1 MGKRAIVSVDLQ
13 NFYLASGQLPLTGID
28 EAVANAARVIG
39 AARDRKE
46 PVIHVRHELLPD
58 TPLYVP
64 NNPADEIIDGVA
76 PVEGEEV
83 VVKHYANSFRD
94 TRLKQV
100 LDAQNIDT
108 LIVVGA
114 MSHMCVQAIARAASD
129 LGYGVTVVHDACATT
144 DLEFDGTVVPAA
156 HVHAASMA
164 ALAFG
169 YATVTSTAE
178 WLSAAPA
185 PEVA

>member
-1 MGKRAIVSVDLQ
+1 MGQRAIVSVDLQ
-13 NFYLASGQLPLTGID
+13 NFYLPSGQLPLTGID

-39 AARDRKE
+39 AARNQKD

-64 NNPADEIIDGVA
+64 NNPADEIIAGVT
-76 PVEGEEV
+76 PVAGEEV

-100 LDAQNIDT
+100 LDAHNIDA
-108 LIVVGA
+108 LVVVGA
-114 MSHMCVQAIARAASD
+114 MSHMCVEAISRAASD
-129 LGYGVTVVHDACATT
+129 LGYTVTIVHDACATR
-144 DLEFDGTVVPAA
+144 DLEFEGTLVPAA
-156 HVHAASMA
+156 QVHAASMA

-169 YATVTSTAE
+169 YATITSTAE
-178 WLSAAPA
+178 WLSTASALA
-185 PEVA
+185 

>member
-1 MGKRAIVSVDLQ
+1 MGNRAIVSVDLQ
-13 NFYLASGQLPLTGID
+13 NFYLPSGQLPLAGID
-28 EAVANAARVIG
+28 QAVANAARVIG
-39 AARDRKE
+39 AARDRDE

-64 NNPADEIIDGVA
+64 NNPADEIIAGVA
-76 PVEGEEV
+76 PVAGEEL

-108 LIVVGA
+108 IVVVGA
-114 MSHMCVQAIARAASD
+114 MSHMCVEAISRAASD
-129 LGYGVTVVHDACATT
+129 LGYGVTVVHDACATR
-144 DLEFDGTVVPAA
+144 DLEFEGTVVPAA

-169 YATVTSTAE
+169 YASITSTAD

-185 PEVA
+185 IA